1 MGAASCHQDPATAEA
16 DRTRHD
22 KEALAEPLRRDKVLD
37 DLLRAADH
45 HAETGDEGGAVKLL
59 RGDATFAADQA
70 VRSIDLVK
78 PESAWG
84 KKVAAEL
91 ADVLHQRQAEIAPYA
106 AALEGTDLDAKL
118 TAVQAQLMLEE
129 KTMAALAHASGELE
143 GWSPPEIDAASLD
156 AIRLLTAPLPTMS
169 GAPALTPADPSPH
182 P

>member
-1 MGAASCHQDPATAEA
+1 MCAAACHPDPAAAEA
-16 DRTRHD
+16 DRTRRD

-37 DLLRAADH
+37 DLLRNADH
-45 HAETGDEGGAVKLL
+45 QAETGDEEGAAKLL

-70 VRSIDLVK
+70 VRAIDLVK

-84 KKVAAEL
+84 KKVVAEL
-91 ADVLHQRQAEIAPYA
+91 AAVLHQRQAEIAPYA

-118 TAVQAQLMLEE
+118 TAVQSQLQLEQR
-129 KTMAALAHASGELE
+129 TMAALAHANGELE
-143 GWSPPEIDAASLD
+143 SWTPPEIDAAVLD
-156 AIRLLTAPLPTMS
+156 PIHLLTAPRPTMS